1 VSGFESK
8 NLAAIRAALDHHNA
22 DCPVPAN
29 AILLNPVD
37 HELMGWDELWGLPV
51 LPDERVATKRVRIQC
66 DGSAFGI
73 EDQVADAVSS
83 PNELPV
89 VVPVGPAWDDDDA
102 ETDPDAPPF

>member
-1 VSGFESK
+1 MSGFESK

-73 EDQVADAVSS
+73 EDEFADAVSREQ
-83 PNELPV
+83 PAVLPV
-89 VVPVGPAWDDDDA
+89 VVPVGPA
-102 ETDPDAPPF
+102 PDEDELS